1 MKNKSKKRVKK
12 FIRALSRIAVLLILV
27 AVIISIVFL
36 SGIFNIKS
44 INITIDGKSS
54 DGEHLSKAEIK
65 SLSGISVGQNTFQT
79 SKNEIINSILEN
91 PYVKNV
97 TLSGKFTGNIK
108 IDVKER
114 KVKYLVKYAASYIYI
129 DSQGYILEVSS
140 EEKDV
145 PVLLGVTTDFASLA
159 DGSKEKVVRLNEEDL
174 EKFGTLNSIMDTAKN
189 NDVDG
194 LISRIDITD
203 KHEYIV
209 YLDSESKTV
218 YLGDCSDLN
227 TRILYM
233 KAIIKKESGKTGEI
247 FINVD
252 LDTEYVYFRESV

>member
-1 MKNKSKKRVKK
+1 MKNKSRKRVKRV
-12 FIRALSRIAVLLILV
+12 IRALSRIAVLLIII

-44 INITIDGKSS
+44 ISVTIDGKDS
-54 DGEHLSKAEIK
+54 DGINIPKAEIE
-65 SLSGISVGQNTFQT
+65 SLSGIVVGQNTFEK
-79 SKNEIINSILEN
+79 SKQEIINSILEN
-91 PYVKNV
+91 SYVSEV
-97 TLSGKFTGNIK
+97 TVSGKFTGNIK
-108 IDVKER
+108 INVKER

-129 DSQGYILEVSS
+129 DSQGYILDINS
-140 EEKDV
+140 EEKDL
-145 PVLLGVTTDFASLA
+145 PILLGLTTDFTGLTEENE
-159 DGSKEKVVRLNEEDL
+159 GKIKRLNEQDL
-174 EKFGTLNSIMDTAKN
+174 NKLGAVNSIMETSKN
-189 NDVDG
+189 NDVDA

-233 KAIIKKESGKTGEI
+233 KAMIKTEAGKSGEM
-247 FINVD
+247 FINAD